1 MNYDKA
7 YELAKA
13 MRESDEYKALMEA
26 QKLVE
31 QDEASLGMVRQF
43 LTQQVQWEYAKIAQS
58 ADEEELLKKQEEL
71 VLLINNNSLAREYL
85 QAHVRWSQIS
95 QDIYRII
102 SEPITEGMKIL
113 EERK

>member
-1 MNYDKA
+1 M
-7 YELAKA
+7 
-13 MRESDEYKALMEA
+13 
-26 QKLVE
+26 
-31 QDEASLGMVRQF
+31 
-43 LTQQVQWEYAKIAQS
+43 
-58 ADEEELLKKQEEL
+58 KKQEEL